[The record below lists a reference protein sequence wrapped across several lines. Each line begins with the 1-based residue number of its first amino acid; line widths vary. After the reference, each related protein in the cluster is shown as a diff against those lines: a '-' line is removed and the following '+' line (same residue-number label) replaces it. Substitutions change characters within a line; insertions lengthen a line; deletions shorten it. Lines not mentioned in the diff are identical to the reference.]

1 MGFALALSS
10 NISDKWVLVIDDIEG
25 VREQLNMSLSSSGF
39 AKLHVVGSIKDAL
52 LRMETSRYDVILCDY
67 LLGEGTDGQ
76 QFLKYLRTN
85 DLITR
90 NTIFIMMTG
99 EQAFEKVM
107 AASEVAPDDYML
119 KPFTAAQFNVR
130 LEKLFEKQEYF
141 APIDKASDSKNPG
154 RIIAECNQRLILKD
168 KYFVDL
174 CKIKAAVLIRD
185 GRPQEAVDIYRD
197 VLALRPVN
205 WAKLG
210 LARALLMLN
219 KNNDAEVLIREILAE
234 SPQFMGA
241 YDLLGQLLVSSGSKH
256 EALDV
261 LQKAR
266 EVVPGAMSRVRE
278 ISKLAVSTGNHE
290 LAEQIMSEA
299 LQKHRFSPVREAND
313 YVVLSNALIGQGKT
327 KEALSVVADAQKSF
341 SDEHSVVALAVS
353 ESDVHRVA
361 GNTAKAEAAINK
373 ALSQSDLTKLP
384 THLVMT
390 LADACLAM
398 GKDEHGTSLLRHAV
412 QNNPEDE
419 SVKNRVHEILTA
431 AGQDASQA
439 TAMIEESN
447 RAVILLNNEGVQKAE
462 GGQLTEAVEMLTQAA
477 NRLPNNMQIVS
488 NAALVLALDL
498 VRNGTKPERL
508 NRCMHYRGELIKKAP
523 THPKLTQIDELLKQL
538 KK

>member
-1 MGFALALSS
+1 LALSS
-10 NISDKWVLVIDDIEG
+10 IISEKWVLVIDDIEG

-52 LRMETSRYDVILCDY
+52 VRMETNRYDVILCDY
-67 LLGEGTDGQ
+67 ILGDGTDGQ

-90 NTIFIMMTG
+90 NTIFIMMTA

-107 AASEVAPDDYML
+107 AASEVAPDDYLL

-141 APIDKASDSKNPG
+141 SVIDKASDSKNPSK
-154 RIIAECNQRLILKD
+154 IIAECNKKLALKD

-174 CKIKAAVLIRD
+174 CKIKAAALIRE
-185 GRPQEAVDIYRD
+185 GSPQEAAEIYREI
-197 VLALRPVN
+197 LAIRPLN

-210 LARALLMLN
+210 LARALFMVN
-219 KNNDAEVLIREILAE
+219 KTDESETLVREILAD

-241 YDLLGQLLVSSGSKH
+241 YDLLGQLLISTGAKH

-266 EVVPGAMSRVRE
+266 ELVPDAMSRVRE
-278 ISKLAVSTGNHE
+278 ISKLAASTGNHE
-290 LAEQIMSEA
+290 LAEEIMSQA

-313 YVVLSNALIGQGKT
+313 YVVLSNALAQQGKT
-327 KEALSVVADAQKSF
+327 KEALSVVTDAQKSF
-341 SDEHSVVALAVS
+341 NDDHSVVALAVT
-353 ESDVHRVA
+353 ESDVHRTS
-361 GNTAKAEAAINK
+361 GNQEKAEAAINK
-373 ALSQSDLTKLP
+373 ALAQGDATKLP
-384 THLVMT
+384 THLVIS

-398 GKDEHGTSLLRHAV
+398 GKDEHGAHLLRHAV
-412 QNNPEDE
+412 QNNPDDE
-419 SVKNRVHEILTA
+419 AVKNKVHEILTS
-431 AGQDASQA
+431 AGHDTAEA

-462 GGQLTEAVEMLTQAA
+462 SGQLEAAIDLLTQAA
-477 NRLPNNMQIVS
+477 IRLPNNMQIVS

-508 NRCMHYRGELIKKAP
+508 NRCLQYRAALIKKEPA
-523 THPKLTQIDELLKQL
+523 HPKLAQIDELLKQL

>member
-10 NISDKWVLVIDDIEG
+10 SISEKWVLVIDDIEG

-52 LRMETSRYDVILCDY
+52 LRMESNRYDVILCDY

-90 NTIFIMMTG
+90 NTIFIMMTA

-107 AASEVAPDDYML
+107 AASEVAPDDYLL
-119 KPFTAAQFNVR
+119 KPFTAAQFNAR

-141 APIDKASDSKNPG
+141 GPIDKASDSKNLG
-154 RIIAECNQRLILKD
+154 RVIAECNQRLALND

-174 CKIKAAVLIRD
+174 CKIKAAALIRD
-185 GRPQEAVDIYRD
+185 GRPQEAADIYRE
-197 VLALRPVN
+197 VLSLRPVN

-210 LARALLMLN
+210 LARALFMLN
-219 KNNDAEVLIREILAE
+219 KNKDAEALVREILAE

-266 EVVPGAMSRVRE
+266 EVAPGAMSRVRE

-290 LAEQIMSEA
+290 LAEKIMSEA
-299 LQKHRFSPVREAND
+299 LQKHRFSPVREASD
-313 YVVLSNALIGQGKT
+313 YVVLSNALMGQGKT
-327 KEALSVVADAQKSF
+327 KEALNVVVDAQKSF
-341 SDEHSVVALAVS
+341 NDEHSVVALAVS
-353 ESDVHRVA
+353 ESDAHRVA

-373 ALSQSDLTKLP
+373 ALSQGDLTKLP

-398 GKDEHGTSLLRHAV
+398 GKDEHGTTLLRHAV

-419 SVKNRVHEILTA
+419 AVKNKVHEILTT

-447 RAVILLNNEGVQKAE
+447 RAVILLNNDGVQKAE
-462 GGQLTEAVEMLTQAA
+462 SGQLAEAIEMLTQAA

-498 VRNGTKPERL
+498 VRNGTKPEKL
-508 NRCMHYRGELIKKAP
+508 NRCLHYRGVLIKKAP
-523 THPKLTQIDELLKQL
+523 THPKLAQIDELLKQL

>member
-1 MGFALALSS
+1 LALSS
-10 NISDKWVLVIDDIEG
+10 HISEKWVLVIDDIEG

-39 AKLHVVGSIKDAL
+39 AKLHVVGSIHDAL
-52 LRMETSRYDVILCDY
+52 VRMETNRYDVILCDY

-90 NTIFIMMTG
+90 NTIFIMMTA
-99 EQAFEKVM
+99 EQAFEKIM

-119 KPFTAAQFNVR
+119 KPFTAAQFNAR

-141 APIDKASDSKNPG
+141 AAIDKASDSKNPG
-154 RIIAECNQRLILKD
+154 RVIAECNRRLVNKD

-174 CKIKAAVLIRD
+174 CKIKAAALLRD
-185 GRPQEAVDIYRD
+185 GRCQEAVGIYREI
-197 VLALRPVN
+197 LLLRPVS

-210 LARALLMLN
+210 LARALFMLN
-219 KNNDAEVLIREILAE
+219 QNVDAEVLVREILAE

-241 YDLLGQLLVSSGSKH
+241 YDLLSQLLVSSGAKQ

-266 EVVPGAMSRVRE
+266 EVVPSAMSRVRE

-313 YVVLSNALIGQGKT
+313 YVVLSSALMGQGKT
-327 KEALSVVADAQKSF
+327 KEALSVVTDAQKSF
-341 SDEHSVVALAVS
+341 DDEHSVVALAVS

-361 GNTAKAEAAINK
+361 GNTEKAEIAINK
-373 ALSQSDLTKLP
+373 ALSQGDVTKLP
-384 THLVMT
+384 THLVMS
-390 LADACLAM
+390 LADACLAL
-398 GKDEHGTSLLRHAV
+398 GKEDHGTYLLRHVV
-412 QNNPEDE
+412 QNNPEDAA
-419 SVKNRVHEILTA
+419 VKNKVHEILIA

-462 GGQLTEAVEMLTQAA
+462 SGQLAEAIEMLTQAA
-477 NRLPNNMQIVS
+477 SRLPNNMQIIS

-508 NRCMHYRGELIKKAP
+508 SQCLHYRGELIKKVP
-523 THPKLTQIDELLKQL
+523 THSKLAQIDELLKQL